1 VPTNRWIKTGKGDA
15 VKKLL
20 LTLVTLSMLAAL
32 SGCIV
37 VPPRGGYYGHPHYYY
52 RGW

>member
-1 VPTNRWIKTGKGDA
+1 MKVTM
-15 VKKLL
+15 KKLL
-20 LTLVTLSMLAAL
+20 LTLVTVSMLAAL

>member
-1 VPTNRWIKTGKGDA
+1 MKLTL
-15 VKKLL
+15 KKLL
-20 LTLVTLSMLAAL
+20 LTLVTVSMLAAL

-37 VPPRGGYYGHPHYYY
+37 VPPRGGGYYGHPHYY